1 MRRTAKGVIR
11 EEQDDLISGLEALRQ
26 LPGKFG
32 RSRRSGTGQD
42 APRGL
47 RSSGASALRRE
58 SPDRLERLV
67 VAVSTAGMI
76 AGRLAAASKPLPG
89 SVRRLGVVAARM
101 MLCAFEAGYY
111 NRSTYFSVRSFRAL
125 IHTEFFHADTEL
137 DRVEE
142 SANGQ

>member
-1 MRRTAKGVIR
+1 MRRTKGVIR
-11 EEQDDLISGLEALRQ
+11 EEQDDVIRAQALRQ
-26 LPGKFG
+26 CLESLDGPEDQAPDKM
-32 RSRRSGTGQD
+32 RRD
-42 APRGL
+42 L
-47 RSSGASALRRE
+47 ASAVRQHFDVHPQIIE
-58 SPDRLERLV
+58 GLV
-67 VAVSTAGMI
+67 GAASAGVI
-76 AGRLAAASKPLPG
+76 GGRLAAASKPLPG